1 MRQGRPPEYTA
12 ALTEITSPYFES
24 SCLPGY
30 AGTYFQLAGNV
41 ICYTDE
47 SCSCF
52 RYEKGLYVRRTGP
65 T

>member
-24 SCLPGY
+24 SRLPGY
-30 AGTYFQLAGNV
+30 AVTYSQFAANA
-41 ICYTDE
+41 ICCTGE

-52 RYEKGLYVRRTGP
+52 QYEKGLYVRRT
-65 T
+65 